1 MRNTPT
7 VLQMFEDLAD
17 LGAGAVTVFLPL
29 FVLAVPCA
37 VLVVVPVLAAGA
49 VLAVA
54 GALLALPLVPAWLL
68 VRGLRRRQ
76 AGSPLAPARGA
87 S

>member
-1 MRNTPT
+1 MKSTPSLT
-7 VLQMFEDLAD
+7 EILEDLAG

-37 VLVVVPVLAAGA
+37 VLVIVPLLVAGV

-54 GALLALPLVPAWLL
+54 GVLLALPLLPVVL
-68 VRGLRRRQ
+68 VIRAVRRRN
-76 AGSPLAPARGA
+76 
-87 S
+87 

>member
-1 MRNTPT
+1 VRSTPT
-7 VLQMFEDLAD
+7 VAEILEDVAG

-37 VLVVVPVLAAGA
+37 VLVIVPVLAAGA
-49 VLAVA
+49 ILAVA
-54 GALLALPLVPAWLL
+54 GALLALPLLPVVL
-68 VRGLRRRQ
+68 VVRARRHAR
-76 AGSPLAPARGA
+76 SPGRTSPV

>member
-1 MRNTPT
+1 MKSTPSLT
-7 VLQMFEDLAD
+7 EMLSDVAD

-37 VLVVVPVLAAGA
+37 VLVIVPVLAAGV

-54 GALLALPLVPAWLL
+54 GALLALPLLPLFLL
-68 VRGLRRRQ
+68 FRAIRRR
-76 AGSPLAPARGA
+76 S
-87 S
+87 